1 MKASLGE
8 WAPARAGVL
17 GDRMARGTARQT
29 AGDDGRVL
37 GSRSAERLLGEE
49 LKTVSAPEA
58 YMLSGDGGARGGGG
72 GETSRVVVPFTFT
85 WSDYSRARCSA
96 AWR

>member
-72 GETSRVVVPFTFT
+72 GG
-85 WSDYSRARCSA
+85 
-96 AWR
+96 